1 MRKGIREDLLEEVAL
16 TGAWK
21 MQEGSRQSM
30 LGRGPDVNQSMTGRV
45 STPAGGGG
53 QFDVG
58 TARGCRG
65 RSLA

>member
-1 MRKGIREDLLEEVAL
+1 MRQGIREDLLEEVAS

-21 MQEGSRQSM
+21 MQEGCSQSM
-30 LGRGPDVNQSMTGRV
+30 LGRGPDVNQSVTGRV
-45 STPAGGGG
+45 SAPAGGGG

-58 TARGCRG
+58 ATQGCRG